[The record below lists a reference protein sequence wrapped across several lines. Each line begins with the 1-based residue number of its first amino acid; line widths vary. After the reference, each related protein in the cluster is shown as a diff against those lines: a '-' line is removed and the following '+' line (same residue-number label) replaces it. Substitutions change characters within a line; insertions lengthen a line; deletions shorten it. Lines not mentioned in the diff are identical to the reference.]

1 MGILMEEQFIEFL
14 QDYYSNV
21 EPLNKK
27 INISYFDASIS
38 GKEADYEK
46 SADYQIQISKFYS
59 NKEMFNRLKGFK
71 QSNEI
76 KDSILKRE
84 LDLIYNE
91 FVGNQFDEKLHEEII
106 NLSTKIEQNFSTF
119 RAEINGKQL
128 TDNEVDEL
136 LEKSTD
142 SEKLEETWKAS
153 KEIGRIVADDVI
165 NLVKLRNKG
174 AQELGYENY
183 HEMSLILSEQSGS
196 ELDKLFDELDDLT
209 KESFQSLKNE
219 MDEFLL
225 KKNNIT
231 KFELMPWH
239 YEDKFLQ
246 IGPKIY
252 NSNLNQYFENQ
263 DLAEITKKYFDG
275 INLSIGDLLENS
287 DLYEKEGKYQHA
299 YCTDIDRE
307 GDVRVVCNIK
317 SNQKW
322 MSTMLHEFGHAVYD
336 KFVSPNLPWQL
347 RSHAHIFTTE
357 AIAMMFGRFA
367 QNAEWLHKMVGISEE
382 EKSNISQGCRNSLRL
397 EQLTFSRWVQVMYRF
412 EKEMY
417 SNPDQDLNNLWW
429 QLVEKYQ
436 LLKKPDSRDEPDW
449 ASKIHVALYPAYY
462 HNYMLG
468 ELLASQLYFYIIT
481 KVLKLDNLNS
491 EAFVDKPDVGEYL
504 KNLFFSY
511 GALYSWN
518 ELIVKSTGE
527 KLTAKYYAQQFV
539 AR

>member
-1 MGILMEEQFIEFL
+1 MEEQFIEFL
-14 QDYYSNV
+14 QDYYSIV

-46 SADYQIQISKFYS
+46 SADYQIEISKYYS
-59 NKEMFNRLKGFK
+59 NKEMFNRLKEFK

-119 RAEINGKQL
+119 RAKINGKQL

-136 LEKSTD
+136 LEKSAD

-209 KESFQSLKNE
+209 KESFQILKNE

-382 EKSNISQGCRNSLRL
+382 EKSNISQQCRNSLRL

-481 KVLKLDNLNS
+481 KVLKADNLNS
-491 EAFVDKPDVGEYL
+491 ESFVDKPDVGEYL
-504 KNLFFSY
+504 KYLFFSY

>member
-59 NKEMFNRLKGFK
+59 NKEMFNRLKEFK

-128 TDNEVDEL
+128 TNNEVDEL

-183 HEMSLILSEQSGS
+183 HEMSLILSEQSSS
-196 ELDKLFDELDDLT
+196 ELDKLFDELDGLT
-209 KESFQSLKNE
+209 KESFQNLKNE

-225 KKNNIT
+225 TKNNIT
-231 KFELMPWH
+231 ESELMPWH

-357 AIAMMFGRFA
+357 AIAMMFGRLA

-382 EKSNISQGCRNSLRL
+382 EKSNISQECSYSLRL

-417 SNPDQDLNNLWW
+417 SNPDQDLNTLWW